1 MKGKI
6 WTISNVL
13 SLSRIVLMIPAS
25 YFLYAPMK
33 FHREIAVLIILMA
46 IITDALD
53 GFFARK
59 FNEIS
64 DLGKIID
71 PLADKIGV
79 GIVVVM
85 LTIFGDIPLWFT
97 VIVLARD
104 GIIFLAGMY
113 IKKKTAIILPSLL
126 SGKIAV
132 TFLAFTLVLAVLKYN
147 FIDPLYNILIWVTI
161 GILLYSFVTYAIRF
175 ISTLK
180 KYSSQ

>member
-6 WTISNVL
+6 WTISNML
-13 SLSRIVLMIPAS
+13 SMSRIVLMIPAGF
-25 YFLYAPMK
+25 FLYTPMK
-33 FHREIAVLIILMA
+33 FHREIAVLIILIA

-85 LTIFGDIPLWFT
+85 LTIFGDIPVWFT

-104 GIIFLAGMY
+104 GIIFLAGLY

-132 TFLAFTLVLAVLKYN
+132 SFLAFTLVLAVLKYN
-147 FIDPLYNILIWVTI
+147 FFQQLYEILIWVTI
-161 GILLYSFVTYAIRF
+161 TILLYSFVTYAIRF
-175 ISTLK
+175 FSTLK
-180 KYSSQ
+180 NYSSQ